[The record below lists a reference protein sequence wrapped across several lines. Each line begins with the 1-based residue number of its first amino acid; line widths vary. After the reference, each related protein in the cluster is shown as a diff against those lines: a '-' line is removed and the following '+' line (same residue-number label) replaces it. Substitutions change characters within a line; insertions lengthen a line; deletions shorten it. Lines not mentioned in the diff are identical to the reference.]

1 MGPATGVSRGSTP
14 PGTSGS
20 GGSGRAGAAPYVPGE
35 STLLGWKKNQ
45 GFHQAMNREAG
56 SKKPMVVFLY
66 SSSMNKDCCCANFER
81 ALFRDRDS
89 VKEFKSW
96 ACYKQLVE
104 TLKDE
109 DKKLLKQF
117 DLRKDKPALLFFD
130 SEGGLLHKQQLCVDP
145 PKFIKVI
152 RSTKKLSDMRLRL
165 RKTHLAERKKARE
178 HMEAGRYGKAIRVLD
193 VMVQNRKIMSE
204 TVSVLVD
211 QDLKEIESTA
221 GELLIQASELKKENR
236 LLDSYRL
243 YEEIEKEF
251 EKLKEY
257 SNEASKHRKELLK
270 KLRDLGL

>member
-1 MGPATGVSRGSTP
+1 
-14 PGTSGS
+14 
-20 GGSGRAGAAPYVPGE
+20 
-35 STLLGWKKNQ
+35 
-45 GFHQAMNREAG
+45 MNREAG

-66 SSSMNKDCCCANFER
+66 SASMNKDCCCANFER

-89 VKEFKSW
+89 IKEFKSW

-109 DKKLLKQF
+109 DKELLKQF

-178 HMEAGRYGKAIRVLD
+178 HMEAGRYAKAIRVLD
-193 VMVQNRKIMSE
+193 VMAQNRKIMSE
-204 TVSVLVD
+204 TVSALVD

-257 SNEASKHRKELLK
+257 SKEASKHRKELLK